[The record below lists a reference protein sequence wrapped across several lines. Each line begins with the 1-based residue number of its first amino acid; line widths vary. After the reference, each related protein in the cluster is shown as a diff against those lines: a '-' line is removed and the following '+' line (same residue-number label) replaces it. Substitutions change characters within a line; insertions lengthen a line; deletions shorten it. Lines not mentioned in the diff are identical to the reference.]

1 MQFYLKLVGVTY
13 ISQGRTWPKE
23 SILVNCCLSM
33 QNNGKNITTTKGNQ
47 MLMSVLKGT
56 QESQRKVQKHCHA
69 ITRRLEAANN

>member
-33 QNNGKNITTTKGNQ
+33 QNNGKNIATTKGNQ
-47 MLMSVLKGT
+47 MLMTVLKET

-69 ITRRLEAANN
+69 ITRRLEAVNN

>member
-33 QNNGKNITTTKGNQ
+33 QNNGKNIVTTKGNQ
-47 MLMSVLKGT
+47 MLMTALKGT
-56 QESQRKVQKHCHA
+56 QESQLKVQKHGHA
-69 ITRRLEAANN
+69 ITRRLEAVNN